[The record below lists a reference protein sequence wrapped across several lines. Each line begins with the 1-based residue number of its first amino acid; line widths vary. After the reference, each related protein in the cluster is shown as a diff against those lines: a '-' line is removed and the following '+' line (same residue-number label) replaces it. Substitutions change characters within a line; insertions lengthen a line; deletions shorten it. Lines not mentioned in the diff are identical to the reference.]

1 MQLGK
6 SAASESTAYPIASS
20 KEIEDELIDIFKAIT
35 KLRKNMPALQLKGFI
50 FIIDELD
57 KIDPHN
63 NFNLEE
69 RESSNPTLDTLDN
82 APGSNRIRKRQEAV
96 AQLLGN
102 LKGFLNVVEAK
113 FFFIGGR
120 EMFDASLAD
129 IADRD
134 SFYSSI
140 FNEVIYVNSFF
151 KDKMEDRAGITQMT
165 EAYLCKVILSAMNGK
180 VSSAKQQEGP
190 YNLRGFY
197 SKLSFGDDGQIYLG
211 DKVVPDKWK
220 GQEETPL
227 SLRKAKLYK
236 VVALLQNYVVYLTY
250 RSNGTPKK
258 LASLIEHNIVE
269 GDLKRLEDPAE
280 NNLVVFQKA
289 NQGKSKKRLFLRF
302 KFDFQY
308 EIGLTAD
315 LYRPYIIANSR
326 HLKSLGDKLLFSS
339 AFIMDHILKFH
350 AFGFSWRNLELI
362 PEVILVNKEPN
373 LRRFIEDL
381 IRFLSHTYIRA
392 TVSGLFQYRFYSK
405 TARELMYL
413 SKTSDLGAA
422 AFNFTLDESLQI
434 KRHYK
439 RKLIELRNKY
449 AGYEPVQG
457 DNQFVH
463 SLCFVQTILGDLYF
477 YDKEYDEA
485 VIYYTESIQTVR
497 LPSAIKTQNITR
509 HQLYLWVRNKLKLGL
524 TLEKM
529 RAYDS
534 AFSGYRTL
542 ILDLE
547 KGIRCVVDYWAHEDN
562 GDDFQ
567 WQAHSHRTVQ
577 LLTLPFVAF
586 LGIIE
591 KMRSDGITAFN
602 LQDQERELDTL
613 IHNLKGGN
621 SDRYRGAMLKAD
633 YYNNVGSLL
642 FYKNCHFP
650 SLYQSEWEIQG
661 RNSNLKLALKHR
673 VWIRQQKADNP
684 VLLELYQQFKALYR
698 FKKVEKGSGD
708 ENEEGEKIEDKFDF
722 HPSLSALNYYLK
734 SCTQLLSFHKER
746 LMTCL
751 NQRREGKKP
760 SKPQIEEGLL
770 SILPAFLLPE
780 CMDFI
785 NTNRFYHLG
794 SITSKLGDAILG
806 SLEEMRVEE
815 TTREVAS
822 LHLNNKDRIKSVL
835 ELSKR
840 LNRRERATDPE
851 TLPFF
856 SLQQIIDLYELSAAF
871 YRRAGRM
878 YSYAFQYKKILYLV
892 KDFVSLVSKEE
903 VDSYLELLI
912 GKYEDHPGIAEKLE
926 QIAEEIFR
934 SVTWNYDVSNR
945 PQVLKYRQIFG
956 HGNRREDTGLI
967 YNMLNN
973 SADCRE
979 AILLVE
985 EIKMKLRKL
994 GVPAKKD
1001 AFKMN
1006 NLFIS
1011 PYSMISHRF
1020 VRILELKYRSEW
1032 YYYVLK
1038 DLLGLEAL
1046 CSRPLEKHPEHEVK
1060 ITKAIEGLKDNERL
1074 RNIDKFLPPNTTFD
1088 PDAYEPLLRF
1098 LVSEAIF
1105 CLRELIKTVRLY
1117 EPGYIIGF
1125 SYLGAAHRKMGYWC
1139 QAYDNLRIV
1148 LKEKD
1153 EAAKS
1158 EAKDLRKDI
1167 IDLVGE
1173 NALVYLEPNYHFEVA
1188 VQNYYRAIQMHT
1200 EGRTYKA
1207 YILNLYMLE
1216 DDFND
1221 NLTHFSLAMER
1232 MRVNLG
1238 DVRKQIH
1245 YHEKYH

>member
-1 MQLGK
+1 
-6 SAASESTAYPIASS
+6 
-20 KEIEDELIDIFKAIT
+20 
-35 KLRKNMPALQLKGFI
+35 
-50 FIIDELD
+50 
-57 KIDPHN
+57 
-63 NFNLEE
+63 
-69 RESSNPTLDTLDN
+69 
-82 APGSNRIRKRQEAV
+82 
-96 AQLLGN
+96 
-102 LKGFLNVVEAK
+102 
-113 FFFIGGR
+113 
-120 EMFDASLAD
+120 
-129 IADRD
+129 
-134 SFYSSI
+134 
-140 FNEVIYVNSFF
+140 
-151 KDKMEDRAGITQMT
+151 
-165 EAYLCKVILSAMNGK
+165 
-180 VSSAKQQEGP
+180 
-190 YNLRGFY
+190 
-197 SKLSFGDDGQIYLG
+197 
-211 DKVVPDKWK
+211 
-220 GQEETPL
+220 
-227 SLRKAKLYK
+227 
-236 VVALLQNYVVYLTY
+236 LTY

-258 LASLIEHNIVE
+258 LASLIEEHIVV
-269 GDLKRLEDPAE
+269 GDMGRLKDKDKDKDKDE
-280 NNLVVFQKA
+280 NLVVFHKA
-289 NQGKSKKRLFLRF
+289 NADKDKGRLFLRF

-373 LRRFIEDL
+373 LRRFIEEL

-449 AGYEPVQG
+449 AGYEPVEG

-497 LPSAIKTQNITR
+497 LPSKIKTEQITR

-529 RAYDS
+529 RAFNS

-547 KGIRCVVDYWAHEDN
+547 KSIRCVVDYWAQADD
-562 GDDFQ
+562 GDEFQ
-567 WQAHSHRTVQ
+567 RQAHSHRTIQ
-577 LLTLPFVAF
+577 LLAMPFVAF

-602 LQDQERELDTL
+602 LQDQEQELDTL
-613 IHNLKGGN
+613 IN
-621 SDRYRGAMLKAD
+621 SLETRNRDHYRGAMLKAG

-650 SLYQSEWEIQG
+650 SLYQSEWEM
-661 RNSNLKLALKHR
+661 LDKKEAPKLRRAHKQWERKH
-673 VWIRQQKADNP
+673 KPANP
-684 VLLELYQQFKALYR
+684 ILLSLHEQFKTLYAHKAPHFR
-698 FKKVEKGSGD
+698 A
-708 ENEEGEKIEDKFDF
+708 DF
-722 HPSLSALNYYLK
+722 HPSLSALDYYLK
-734 SCTQLLSFHKER
+734 SAVQLLGFHKER
-746 LMTCL
+746 LQACL
-751 NQRREGKKP
+751 GKRFSEDEQSP
-760 SKPQIEEGLL
+760 IQDGLL
-770 SILPAFLLPE
+770 SLLPAYLLPE
-780 CMDFI
+780 CQDFI
-785 NTNRFYHLG
+785 NTNRFYHLA

-806 SLEEMRVEE
+806 SIHSM
-815 TTREVAS
+815 
-822 LHLNNKDRIKSVL
+822 SVL
-835 ELSKR
+835 TDEDSRGEFFSLNSKGEKGVESVLSLVKR
-840 LNRRERATDPE
+840 LNKRETASSGE
-851 TLPFF
+851 ASPFF
-856 SLQQIIDLYELSAAF
+856 SLQQIIDMYELSAAF

-903 VDSYLELLI
+903 VDSSLELLI
-912 GKYEDHPGIAEKLE
+912 GKYESPPGIAEKLE

-945 PQVLKYRQIFG
+945 PQVLKYQQIFN
-956 HGNRREDTGLI
+956 HDNRSEDSSLI
-967 YNMLNN
+967 YNSLNN
-973 SADCRE
+973 VADCRE

-985 EIKMKLRKL
+985 EVKMKLRKL
-994 GVPAKKD
+994 GVPAKED

-1046 CSRPLEKHPEHEVK
+1046 CSRPLEKYPEHKLK
-1060 ITKAIEGLKDNERL
+1060 IMEAIEGLRDNRRL
-1074 RNIDKFLPPNTTFD
+1074 ENIYEFLPPKTTFA
-1088 PDAYEPLLRF
+1088 PDSYEPLLRF

-1153 EAAKS
+1153 EAAKK
-1158 EAKDLRKDI
+1158 EAEALRQDVV
-1167 IDLVGE
+1167 DLVGE
-1173 NALVYLEPNYHFEVA
+1173 NALVYLEPNYHFEIA

-1200 EGRTYKA
+1200 EGRAYKA
-1207 YILNLYMLE
+1207 YILNQYLLE

-1232 MRVNLG
+1232 MRVNL
-1238 DVRKQIH
+1238 DNVRQQIKLLQAAIKGEYDQNGHDGEKGSRFHRYSSYYPVVAKVKGYNQRYNLESPLKQ
-1245 YHEKYH
+1245 KYHVMQMLSSSKRKKRKEYRREKLLFWLKTKRNYRS